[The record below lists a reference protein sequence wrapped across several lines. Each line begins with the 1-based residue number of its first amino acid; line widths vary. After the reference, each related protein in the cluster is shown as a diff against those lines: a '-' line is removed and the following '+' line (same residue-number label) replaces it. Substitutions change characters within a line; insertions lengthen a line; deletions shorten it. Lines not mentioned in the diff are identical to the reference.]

1 MKKPL
6 NHFILYVIGTVVM
19 VMVVYVYF
27 VGQFTDNPLDSSSA
41 GRTGR
46 TQQQLQS
53 PGAEQPS
60 EAQPSGADQSGTNP
74 LNQAVGENQA
84 GAQVPAA
91 APTATSPQAPA
102 QTVKPAEGVE
112 LKTWAGVYTGRI
124 DNNFIEIKVGD
135 EARTFLAPVELIGGT
150 LNKDDPVIFDFY
162 KNDSGQ
168 LVLVSFKK
176 MAPAAGNP

>member
-6 NHFILYVIGTVVM
+6 YHSILITIGAVIM
-19 VMVVYVYF
+19 VMVVYVYI
-27 VGQFTDNPLDSSSA
+27 VGHFTNKPLDSSSA

-60 EAQPSGADQSGTNP
+60 KAQPSGAAQSRTAP
-74 LNQAVGENQA
+74 ENQA
-84 GAQVPAA
+84 DVENQTAAQVPAA
-91 APTATSPQAPA
+91 AQTGTSPQVPA

-112 LKTWAGVYTGRI
+112 LKTWTGIYTGRI

-135 EARTFLAPVELIGGT
+135 EARTFLAPVELIGGA

-162 KNDSGQ
+162 KNNSGQ
-168 LVLVSFKK
+168 LVLVNFKK